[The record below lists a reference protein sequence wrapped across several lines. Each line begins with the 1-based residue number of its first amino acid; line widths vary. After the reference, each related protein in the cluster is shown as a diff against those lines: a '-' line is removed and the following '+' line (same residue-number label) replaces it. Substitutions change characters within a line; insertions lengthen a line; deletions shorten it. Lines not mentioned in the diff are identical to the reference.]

1 MKSKYWMLLL
11 AAILVLC
18 LGLSIPLLMPGE
30 AATHAE
36 ILSGGQVIHTVDLRV
51 DREILVEADNGGEN
65 LVVVKDGKIGVVEAT
80 CPDHYCMHR
89 GMCNSGAQIVC
100 LPNKLVIR
108 FVGETEIDMVVG

>member
-11 AAILVLC
+11 AAAMALC

-65 LVVVKDGKIGVVEAT
+65 LVVVSGGKIGVAEAT

-89 GMCNSGAQIVC
+89 
-100 LPNKLVIR
+100 
-108 FVGETEIDMVVG
+108 